1 MSTELIK
8 VTINAKDFQVA
19 KGARLIDV
27 CRENS
32 FDIPSFCYYADL
44 ALQASCR
51 MCLVRIE
58 KMPKLQTSCT
68 IICTDGMVVTTQSE
82 EIEKAQRSMVEFL
95 LANHPLDCPVCDRGG
110 ECELQEMAFDWG
122 NLEERFTEKKN
133 AQPEKYLSPMVAND
147 PQRCILCKR
156 CTRVCDE
163 WMGEDA
169 IEAGNRGAN
178 TVIGT
183 YGGWL
188 NCSQCG
194 NCIEVCPT
202 GTLLDG
208 TYRHQARPWELTQTV
223 STCTYC
229 SDGCQ
234 MSLGSRADELMRIVA
249 RDRYVNG
256 LNGEFLCIKGRFG
269 HPFVNDEKRIRTP
282 MIRYKKG
289 GKLIPATW
297 DEAIRFTA
305 QKLDAIVAD
314 HGSNAVGV
322 VGSPRLT
329 NEAIYCLGKFAGEV
343 LETENFAVSDAFSL
357 KPLFENLG
365 GPLATHHDIRHAKTI
380 VLIGGEPEELQ
391 PLTGKQIRQ
400 AVRNGGAQFILI
412 NARPIRLREQAAQ
425 FIHVRPGTEDA
436 AALALADGAN
446 DEMAPRKMG
455 VEAAELDAVRRAI
468 SETQGD
474 IVVMFGGEL
483 SASSQAVMAQL
494 PYVFAAEG
502 RRVLL
507 HPLPLFNNSVGAH
520 DMAKG
525 EGQSATALLS
535 ACGESIHAMYI
546 AGSFLPEHLNGRDDL
561 SRLDFIVA
569 QELFETDTTAFADV
583 VFPAASFAEVDGTY
597 TNNDGFVQRVRKS
610 IDPVHQSKPDWMITT
625 LLAKELGVDFG
636 FEASASAVFRE
647 IAERIPAYA
656 NLRYPALKDESQPV
670 QVKHAVVPQRDLSS
684 EIETIRRAVAA
695 MSDEGEKISTT
706 PAVGHEL
713 FKLGTLTDKVPQFHL
728 LAAGN
733 PKPES
738 FAISPLYQIT
748 IDEGLKREPA
758 VA

>member
-1 MSTELIK
+1 MPTELIK
-8 VTINAKDFQVA
+8 VTINAKGFQVA

-27 CRENS
+27 CRENQ

-133 AQPEKYLSPMVAND
+133 YYPEKYLSPMVAND

-169 IEAGNRGAN
+169 IEAGNRGSN

-208 TYRHQARPWELTQTV
+208 SYRHQARPWELTQTV

-234 MSLGSRADELMRIVA
+234 MSLGSRSGELMRIVA

-269 HPFVNDEKRIRTP
+269 HPFVNHEKRIRTP
-282 MIRYKKG
+282 MIRYQKG
-289 GKLIPATW
+289 GKLIPAPW

-305 QKLDAIVAD
+305 EKLDAVVAA
-314 HGSNAVGV
+314 HGNNSLAVV
-322 VGSPRLT
+322 ASPRLT
-329 NEAIYCLGKFAGEV
+329 NEAIYSLRKFANEV
-343 LETENFAVSDAFSL
+343 VETENYAVADAFSL
-357 KPLFENLG
+357 KPFFENLG
-365 GPLATHHDIRHAKTI
+365 AQLATHQDIRHAKTI

-400 AVRNGGAQFILI
+400 AVRNGGAKFILV

-425 FIHVRPGTEDA
+425 FVHIRPGTEDA
-436 AALALADGAN
+436 AVLALIDGAN
-446 DEMAPRKMG
+446 DELAARKMG
-455 VEAAELDAVRRAI
+455 VEVAELDAVRRAI

-474 IVVMFGGEL
+474 VVVMFAGEL
-483 SASSQAVMAQL
+483 SGEAQTVLAQL
-494 PYVFAAEG
+494 PYIFAGKG
-502 RRVLL
+502 RRLLL

-520 DMAKG
+520 DMGMAGK
-525 EGQSATALLS
+525 SVADLL
-535 ACGESIHAMYI
+535 AAAGDSIHTMYV
-546 AGSFLPEHLNGRDDL
+546 AGSFLPDDQQDSL
-561 SRLDFIVA
+561 GKLDFLLV

-583 VFPAASFAEVDGTY
+583 VLPAASFAEVDGTF

-610 IDPVHQSKPDWMITT
+610 IEPVHQARPDWLIT
-625 LLAKELGVDFG
+625 AQVGKELGVDFG
-636 FEASASAVFRE
+636 FEASASTVFRE

-656 NLRYPALKDESQPV
+656 ELRYPLLKDESQPV
-670 QVKHAVVPQRDLSS
+670 SAKHAIAPKRDLAS
-684 EIETIRRAVAA
+684 EIASIRRAVEGL
-695 MSDEGEKISTT
+695 SNDGEKIGDT
-706 PAVGHEL
+706 PSVGHEL

-733 PKPES
+733 PKPET

-748 IDEGLKREPA
+748 IDEGLKRAPA